1 LWLPPAPV
9 FLSYAIGRP
18 MNLLFTSFEVIT
30 VELAVLIVSLVAVDG
45 ESNWM
50 EGVLL
55 LAVC

>member
-1 LWLPPAPV
+1 
-9 FLSYAIGRP
+9 
-18 MNLLFTSFEVIT
+18 MNLLFTSSEVET

>member
-1 LWLPPAPV
+1 VPAAGAG
-9 FLSYAIGRP
+9 FLEQPDGGP
-18 MNLLFTSFEVIT
+18 MNLLFTSSEVVT